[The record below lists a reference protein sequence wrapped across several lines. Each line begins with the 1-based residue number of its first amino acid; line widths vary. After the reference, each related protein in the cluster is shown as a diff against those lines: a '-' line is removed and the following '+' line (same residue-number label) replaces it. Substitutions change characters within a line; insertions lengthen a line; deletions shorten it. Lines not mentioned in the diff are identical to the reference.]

1 MEMFY
6 DFIGRLFFPRQQ
18 DWERRRT
25 ARIMTF
31 VVLFSLAL
39 ALIIAKVIHLMYNH
53 TR

>member
-6 DFIGRLFFPRQQ
+6 NFIGKVFFSRMQ

-25 ARIMTF
+25 AKTMTF
-31 VVLFSLAL
+31 VVGFSVIF
-39 ALIIAKVIHLMYNH
+39 ALIIAKVIKLAYNH